1 MTDKQQQQGVL
12 KPAIYLTFAIAMGW
26 VVSFWPA
33 RALSGQDGVW
43 WMSIAAICCLVPGWI
58 VVFLATLDIFPN
70 DLGAM
75 LVQMSV
81 RLAVVGGAFVVVK
94 RRHPEFGPGD
104 FAGWLVGFYLLALFV
119 EVWLLRKQTSTQ
131 SSRASIGKGE

>member
-1 MTDKQQQQGVL
+1 MTEKPQQGVL
-12 KPAIYLTFAIAMGW
+12 KPAITLTFAIAIGW
-26 VVSFWPA
+26 VVCFWPA
-33 RALSGQDGVW
+33 RLLNGEDGVW

-58 VVFLATLDIFPN
+58 VVFLSTLDIFPS

-81 RLAVVGGAFVVVK
+81 RLAVVGGAAVVVK
-94 RRHPEFGPGD
+94 RLHPEFGPGD

-119 EVWLLRKQTSTQ
+119 EVWLLRRQTSVAQ
-131 SSRASIGKGE
+131 SADSISKGE

>member
-1 MTDKQQQQGVL
+1 MTEKQQRGVL
-12 KPAIYLTFAIAMGW
+12 KPAIYLTFAIAVGW
-26 VVSFWPA
+26 VVCFWPA
-33 RALSGQDGVW
+33 RAMNGEQGVW

-58 VVFLATLDIFPN
+58 VVFLSTLDIFPN

-81 RLAVVGGAFVVVK
+81 RMAVVGGAVVVVK
-94 RRHPEFGPGD
+94 KRHPDFGPAD

-119 EVWLLRKQTSTQ
+119 EVWLLRRQVSSTQ
-131 SSRASIGKGE
+131 SATTLDNGE